1 MAACEATT
9 VHLLQCSLF
18 ISVMNSNSIS
28 RRLIAAQQLAQV
40 LAQQLGPYHPL
51 VRYIDNDN
59 ALLFLSHAGSQIE
72 FDFVMAY
79 ISTHPGALNP
89 PGGLFAIFCANTDL
103 VRRCLRW
110 LISQLARRT
119 DDDDDSGDML

>member
-1 MAACEATT
+1 MGQMAACEATT

-40 LAQQLGPYHPL
+40 LAQQL
-51 VRYIDNDN
+51 N